1 MTIESLLASISSG
14 PTNPHSSSGTN
25 AGAGAAD
32 AAAPDDKVAKLLADS
47 DQQLDKLINELHR
60 RVATEGGGGIGPGI
74 GAAGSSGADSLLA
87 AAADAIPSTS
97 LVPEPGFVVKTQN
110 LETVG
115 DWPVGLKVFINVCH
129 SPHVPAP
136 PLATDDEIRAAL
148 NAEDHAA
155 YKVPLSLSSPKAD
168 RDKSGKT
175 CLVFDACVHTG
186 PLEKAKADFDFKL
199 FLIILALEWVEEK
212 HKLKLSREFT
222 LPKLKAKG
230 RLSKHIIRRA
240 KRPIIAE
247 VAPSSLS
254 LPTAA
259 AKASSK
265 ASPPRSLPQPE
276 YDIICEPPA
285 GPPEYIVVRVR
296 LPDLKTMGTATLDVE
311 ARRLLLEV
319 PDAYSLDAPLPAVI
333 DTREG
338 GAQFDRATRVL
349 TVTLKC

>member
-1 MTIESLLASISSG
+1 MTIESLLASISSS
-14 PTNPHSSSGTN
+14 PTNQHSIN
-25 AGAGAAD
+25 GAGGGATD
-32 AAAPDDKVAKLLADS
+32 AAAPDDDEVAKLLADN

-60 RVATEGGGGIGPGI
+60 RVATEGGGGLGSGL
-74 GAAGSSGADSLLA
+74 GAAGAGGADALL

-186 PLEKAKADFDFKL
+186 PLEKAMADFDFKL
-199 FLIILALEWVEEK
+199 FLIILSLEWVEEK
-212 HKLKLSREFT
+212 HKLKLSREFS

-247 VAPSSLS
+247 VASSS
-254 LPTAA
+254 GSPTAA
-259 AKASSK
+259 TKTSSK
-265 ASPPRSLPQPE
+265 PFPPRSLPQPE
-276 YDIICEPPA
+276 YDIICEPPT

-296 LPDLKTMGTATLDVE
+296 LPDLKTLGTATLDVE
-311 ARRLLLEV
+311 ARRLILEI
-319 PDAYSLDAPLPAVI
+319 PDAYSLDATLPAAI